1 MADNPVGFIPDELTR
16 LLEKTFTWS
25 ISFTDSTTDSDKI
38 TFQVNAIVGEA
49 NDGGAVIPATPGA
62 SQTSSTMSSLL
73 AAPEP
78 SLPSKSTPT
87 KLTLDVLEPADTPQ
101 STRNNAHDQVLV
113 YI

>member
-1 MADNPVGFIPDELTR
+1 MADNPIGFIPDELTR

-38 TFQVNAIVGEA
+38 TFQVNAIVGEV

-73 AAPEP
+73 AATEA
-78 SLPSKSTPT
+78 SLPSNTTPT
-87 KLTLDVLEPADTPQ
+87 KITLGVPEPADTPQ